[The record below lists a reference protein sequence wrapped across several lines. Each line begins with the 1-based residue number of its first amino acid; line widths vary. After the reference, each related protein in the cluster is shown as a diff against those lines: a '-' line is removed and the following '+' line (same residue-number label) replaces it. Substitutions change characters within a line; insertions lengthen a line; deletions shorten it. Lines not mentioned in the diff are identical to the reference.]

1 MLLAT
6 AVVALLGLQ
15 AHRIGVIGTIPAGL
29 PTPTIPHVG
38 PGDLGELLLPAV
50 GIAVVCYSDNVLTG
64 RIFATRNRYSVDAN
78 QELFA
83 LGSANIAAGL
93 VQGFA
98 VSSSEAVR

>member
-6 AVVALLGLQ
+6 TVVALLGLQ

-29 PTPTIPHVG
+29 PTPTIPHVC

-50 GIAVVCYSDNVLTG
+50 VAVVCYSDNVLTG

-83 LGSANIAAGL
+83 LGSANIAADL